1 MLGAA
6 HGCSSCMLGA
16 AHGCSSCML
25 GATIIRR
32 PHATWHAPPM
42 SPPTTWLP
50 LYNLKTQLIGVNQE
64 KHVALFT
71 CSCESGMCFE
81 SEWMVCIC
89 VLSCFRLCLWV
100 CVCVYEAGSPWTMH
114 VCLKL
119 AQVLQLAASLFVLH
133 FVSWTCRYGGWTAAL
148 AVGTWLCSWHLSCV
162 CQMSITATIAG
173 MIGLKWSGL
182 ELGIACWC

>member
-1 MLGAA
+1 MLTGGNQEKHSSMQMSISISISIA
-6 HGCSSCMLGA
+6 HGCYSCMLGTAHGSSSCMLGA

-89 VLSCFRLCLWV
+89 FLKCFKLCFWMFSYVYAAVSSSRTSTFLLCSSLCLGH
-100 CVCVYEAGSPWTMH
+100 AN
-114 VCLKL
+114 
-119 AQVLQLAASLFVLH
+119 
-133 FVSWTCRYGGWTAAL
+133 
-148 AVGTWLCSWHLSCV
+148 AVVPLL
-162 CQMSITATIAG
+162 
-173 MIGLKWSGL
+173 
-182 ELGIACWC
+182 